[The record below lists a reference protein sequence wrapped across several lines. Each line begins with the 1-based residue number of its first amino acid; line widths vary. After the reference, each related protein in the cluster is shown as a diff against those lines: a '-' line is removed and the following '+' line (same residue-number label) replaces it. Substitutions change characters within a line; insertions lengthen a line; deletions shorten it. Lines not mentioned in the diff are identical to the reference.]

1 MTSIELMYHS
11 GNNVSAKS
19 NVCYHKFCITMKIHT
34 FLWFNFLSI
43 KIHFLRIIS
52 FFETTVSLNMRKI
65 LFGQPWSVSD
75 SLDPGKGPS
84 FLKTRDNTPKYGL
97 IFHSAFI
104 GQAAIKSKGHV
115 SQYLG
120 DKYCITL

>member
-1 MTSIELMYHS
+1 MTSIEIMYHS

-19 NVCYHKFCITMKIHT
+19 NVCYRKFFITMKIHT

-43 KIHFLRIIS
+43 KIHFLRTIS
-52 FFETTVSLNMRKI
+52 FFEITVSLNMRKI

-84 FLKTRDNTPKYGL
+84 FQSPED
-97 IFHSAFI
+97 
-104 GQAAIKSKGHV
+104 KG
-115 SQYLG
+115 
-120 DKYCITL
+120 